1 MKKIL
6 LFGGLLLSIYGA
18 KAQTIIN
25 EDFEGTGIPTGWT
38 QTTLATD
45 GGWKHGLNTAIQSSS
60 FPIPSHTK
68 MIGTNDDGC
77 NCDKSNDFMTSPSF
91 SLTGVT
97 SAVLKFDLLY
107 YEGTYQ
113 GATESLKLEVS
124 TDGGVTWTVIQTMTG
139 AGDWRTEIIDLSSY
153 AGTADVRIGFRY
165 NDGAGWTFGAAMD
178 NFNVSV
184 PAALDLA
191 TTTINLPTF
200 IGNNQPFT
208 ITGNIVNYGSQV
220 VTSMTLNY
228 SIDNGTPVTE
238 NLTSLNIAAI
248 NGQYS
253 YSHATPYTPTTVG
266 AKTVKVWATNIN
278 GAADMNTANDEAT
291 GSVIVASQVV
301 PRVTCIE
308 EFTSSTCA
316 PCASLNS
323 TFDPLLNANNA
334 NSSTN
339 FSNVTAIKYQ
349 MNWPSP
355 GNDPSY
361 NPDGV
366 TRQNYYGVTGIPDVY
381 MDGFNQGTN
390 QAAIDAAKSKIAAM
404 QVTASGTIGGNLVT
418 VNVSVTPYIS
428 IPSGTKLYIG
438 VMEKEYDYA
447 ASTTSQDV
455 FHHAMRKML
464 PNGGG
469 ITLNNLV
476 DGTPVTQN
484 GSYTFTLAAPGIPTQ
499 NSYALWTDMT
509 NLEVIAFVQNVATKE
524 IYQSALATLT
534 TGVNELSNNFSVNL
548 FPNPVQNDM
557 ILNINAIKNADASLE
572 IVNALGQV
580 TYSERIEAVPAGEN
594 VYHINTSTFE
604 SGIYFAR
611 INFGGELQTIKFT
624 VAK

>member
-6 LFGGLLLSIYGA
+6 LFGGLLLSVYGA
-18 KAQTIIN
+18 NAQTIIN
-25 EDFEGTGIPTGWT
+25 EDFEGTAIPSAWT

-60 FPIPSHTK
+60 FPIPTHTK

-77 NCDKSNDFMTSPSF
+77 NCDKSNDFITSPSF
-91 SLTGVT
+91 SLTGIT

-113 GATESLKLEVS
+113 GASESLKLEVS
-124 TDGGVTWTVIQTMTG
+124 TDGGTTWNVIQTMTG
-139 AGDWRTEIIDLSSY
+139 AADWRTEIIDLTTY
-153 AGTADVRIGFRY
+153 TGNADVKIGFRY
-165 NDGAGWTFGAAMD
+165 NDGSGWTFGAAMD

-191 TTTINLPTF
+191 TTSINLPTF

-220 VTSMTLNY
+220 ITSMTLNY
-228 SIDNGTPVTE
+228 SIDNGTPVTQ

-253 YSHATPYTPTTVG
+253 YSHGTPYTPTMVG
-266 AKTVKVWATNIN
+266 AKTVKVWASNIN

-316 PCASLNS
+316 PCAALNS
-323 TFDPLLNANNA
+323 TFDPLLATNNA
-334 NSSTN
+334 NDLAN

-381 MDGFNQGTN
+381 MDGFNQGSD

-404 QVTASGTIGGNLVT
+404 QVEATAIKGGNMVT
-418 VNVSVTPYIS
+418 VNVTVTPYIS
-428 IPSGTKLYIG
+428 IPTGTKLYIG
-438 VMEKEYDYA
+438 IMEKEYDYA
-447 ASTTSQDV
+447 ASTTSQDQ
-455 FHHAMRKML
+455 FHHVMRKMI

-469 ITLNNLV
+469 IALNNLV
-476 DGTPVTQN
+476 DGTPVTQGGN
-484 GSYTFTLAAPGIPTQ
+484 YTFTLAAPGIPAQ
-499 NSYALWTDMT
+499 NSYALWTNMD

-524 IYQSALATLT
+524 IYQADLATIT
-534 TGVNELSNNFSVNL
+534 TGVNELSNNFSINL
-548 FPNPVQNDM
+548 FPNPVQND
-557 ILNINAIKNADASLE
+557 LVVNIKANKNANANLE
-572 IVNALGQV
+572 IVNAIGQV
-580 TYSERIEAVPAGEN
+580 VYSERIESVPAGEN
-594 VYHINTSTFE
+594 VYHVNTTNLS
-604 SGIYFAR
+604 SGIYFAKV
-611 INFGGELQTIKFT
+611 NFGGENQTIKFT

>member
-6 LFGGLLLSIYGA
+6 LFGGLLLSVYGA
-18 KAQTIIN
+18 NAQTIIN
-25 EDFEGTGIPTGWT
+25 EDFEGTAIPSAWT

-60 FPIPSHTK
+60 FPIPTHTK

-77 NCDKSNDFMTSPSF
+77 NCDKSNDFITSPSF
-91 SLTGVT
+91 SLTGIT

-113 GATESLKLEVS
+113 GASESLKLEVS
-124 TDGGVTWTVIQTMTG
+124 TDGGTTWNVIQTMTG
-139 AGDWRTEIIDLSSY
+139 AADWRTEIIDLTTY
-153 AGTADVRIGFRY
+153 TGNADVKIGFRY
-165 NDGAGWTFGAAMD
+165 NDGSGWTFGAAMD

-191 TTTINLPTF
+191 TTSINLPTF

-220 VTSMTLNY
+220 ITSMTLNY
-228 SIDNGTPVTE
+228 SIDNGTPVTQ

-253 YSHATPYTPTTVG
+253 YSHGTPYTPTMVG
-266 AKTVKVWATNIN
+266 AKTVKVWASNIN

-316 PCASLNS
+316 PCAALNS
-323 TFDPLLNANNA
+323 TFDPLLATNNA
-334 NSSTN
+334 NDLAN

-381 MDGFNQGTN
+381 MDGFNQGYD

-404 QVTASGTIGGNLVT
+404 QVEATAIKGGNMVT
-418 VNVSVTPYIS
+418 VNVTVTPYIS
-428 IPSGTKLYIG
+428 IPTGTKLYIG
-438 VMEKEYDYA
+438 IMEKEYDYA
-447 ASTTSQDV
+447 ASTTSQDQ
-455 FHHAMRKML
+455 FHHVMRKMI

-469 ITLNNLV
+469 IALNNLV
-476 DGTPVTQN
+476 DGTPVTQGGN
-484 GSYTFTLAAPGIPTQ
+484 YTFTLAAPGIPAQ
-499 NSYALWTDMT
+499 NSYALWTNMD

-524 IYQSALATLT
+524 IYQADLATIT
-534 TGVNELSNNFSVNL
+534 TGVNELSNNFSINL
-548 FPNPVQNDM
+548 FPNPVQND
-557 ILNINAIKNADASLE
+557 LVVNIKANKNANANLE
-572 IVNALGQV
+572 IVNAIGQV
-580 TYSERIEAVPAGEN
+580 VYSERIESVPAGEN
-594 VYHINTSTFE
+594 VYHVNTTNLS
-604 SGIYFAR
+604 SGIYFAKV
-611 INFGGELQTIKFT
+611 NFGGENQTIKFT

>member
-6 LFGGLLLSIYGA
+6 LFGGLLLSVYGA

-25 EDFEGTGIPTGWT
+25 EDFEGTAIPSGWT

-60 FPIPSHTK
+60 FPIPTHTK

-91 SLTGVT
+91 SLTGIT

-113 GATESLKLEVS
+113 GASESLKLEVS
-124 TDGGVTWTVIQTMTG
+124 IDGGTTWTVVQTLTG
-139 AGDWRTEIIDLSSY
+139 AGDWRTEIVDLTSY
-153 AGTADVRIGFRY
+153 TGNANVKIGFRY

-191 TTTINLPTF
+191 TTSINLPTF

-208 ITGNIVNYGSQV
+208 ITGNIANYGSQV
-220 VTSMTLNY
+220 ITSMTLNY
-228 SIDNGTPVTE
+228 SIDNGTPVTQ

-253 YSHATPYTPTTVG
+253 YSHSTPYTPTVVG
-266 AKTVKVWATNIN
+266 SKTVKVWASNIN

-291 GSVIVASQVV
+291 GTVMVASQVV

-323 TFDPLLNANNA
+323 TFDPLLATNNA
-334 NSSTN
+334 NDLAN

-366 TRQNYYGVTGIPDVY
+366 TRQNYYGVNSIPDVFI
-381 MDGFNQGTN
+381 DGFNQGTD

-404 QVTASGTIGGNLVT
+404 NVTATATKGGNLVT
-418 VNVSVTPYIS
+418 VNVNVTPYIS
-428 IPSGTKLYIG
+428 IASGTKLYIG
-438 VMEKEYDYA
+438 IMEKEYDYA
-447 ASTTSQDV
+447 ASTTSQDQ
-455 FHHAMRKML
+455 FHHVMRKMI
-464 PNGGG
+464 PNGSG

-476 DGTPVTQN
+476 DGTPVTQG
-484 GSYTFTLAAPGIPTQ
+484 GSYSFTLAAPGIPAQ
-499 NSYALWTDMT
+499 NSYALWTNMD

-524 IYQSALATLT
+524 VYQADLAPIT
-534 TGVNELSNNFSVNL
+534 TGVSELSNNFSINL
-548 FPNPVQNDM
+548 FPNPVQND
-557 ILNINAIKNADASLE
+557 LVVNIKANKNANANLD
-572 IVNALGQV
+572 IVNAIGQV
-580 TYSERIEAVPAGEN
+580 VYSERIESVPAGEN
-594 VYHINTSTFE
+594 VYHVNTSNLS
-604 SGIYFAR
+604 SGIYFAKV
-611 INFGGELQTIKFT
+611 NFGGEVQTIKFT